1 MCGRFKA
8 GFEFRKIKVR
18 WQIFNDLD
26 FTPHYNIA
34 PTLGPFLR
42 LDRSQW
48 GAFADRAVS
57 RF

>member
-1 MCGRFKA
+1 
-8 GFEFRKIKVR
+8 VR